1 LRNTFNLAEIP
12 PIAIRPSKR
21 LPASCAGP
29 VRGNSDKPRMPTVAR
44 MPTARRPSTRPD
56 REPPNKVTKPSSGA
70 SRIFKALKPCKPKDA
85 RPLVLKAGDLVRIAR
100 EENDY
105 KGWYFCERGGIA
117 GWVPAEDLELI
128 EDVMGRAKGEYSSK
142 ELELEVG
149 DEVVAGRVVG
159 RWVWGEKVRTGEMG
173 WVKIDAIAEING

>member
-1 LRNTFNLAEIP
+1 MPAAP
-12 PIAIRPSKR
+12 RPDT
-21 LPASCAGP
+21 L
-29 VRGNSDKPRMPTVAR
+29 
-44 MPTARRPSTRPD
+44 PD
-56 REPPNKVTKPSSGA
+56 REPPNKGAKPA
-70 SRIFKALKPCKPKDA
+70 QAALKIYKALKPCKPKDA
-85 RPLVLKAGDLVRIAR
+85 KPLVLKSGDLVRVDR

-128 EDVMGRAKGEYSSK
+128 EDVMGRAKRDYSSK

-159 RWVWGEKVRTGEMG
+159 RWVWGEKVRTGEIG
-173 WVKIDAIAEING
+173 WVDVGGLGAEKMA